1 MLRTTD
7 QRWSDAM
14 RENKLRTMWASGR
27 AATNVWCHIP
37 SSYATEVIAHQGWD
51 SLTVDTQHGPVG
63 YTEMLAMLTA
73 IATTPAVPLVR
84 VSWNNP
90 GEVMRAAD
98 AGAMGVIC
106 PTVNTKAECEQFV
119 GALRYA
125 PQGYRSLGPNRAR
138 FLGDDYTAKSN
149 ETILAIAQIE
159 TASGLENVE
168 AIASVKGLDM
178 LYIGPSD
185 LGLSIGREGR
195 MDQTD
200 AIVVA
205 AIDRIL
211 KTAKEARIKA
221 GIFCVDPTYS
231 RAMLA
236 KGFDLVTVLSDTTL
250 LSAGATLRKQFV

>member
-1 MLRTTD
+1 
-7 QRWSDAM
+7 M
-14 RENKLRTMWASGR
+14 RENKLRTIWASGKP
-27 AATNVWCHIP
+27 ATNVWCHIP
-37 SSYATEVIAHQGWD
+37 ASYATELIAHQGWD
-51 SLTVDTQHGPVG
+51 SLTVDTQHGPIG
-63 YTEMLAMLTA
+63 FSEMTAMLTA

-84 VSWNNP
+84 VAWNNP

-98 AGAMGVIC
+98 AGAMGIIC

-125 PQGYRSLGPNRAR
+125 PRGYRSLGPNRAR
-138 FLGDDYTAKSN
+138 FFGDDYTAKSN

-200 AIVVA
+200 PIVVQ

-211 KTAKEARIKA
+211 KAAKDAGLKA
-221 GIFCVDPTYS
+221 GIFCVDPAYS
-231 RAMLA
+231 KAMIA

-250 LSAGATLRKQFV
+250 INAGATLRKQFV

>member
-1 MLRTTD
+1 MTT
-7 QRWSDAM
+7 
-14 RENKLRTMWASGR
+14 
-27 AATNVWCHIP
+27 
-37 SSYATEVIAHQGWD
+37 
-51 SLTVDTQHGPVG
+51 
-63 YTEMLAMLTA
+63 MLTA
-73 IATTPAVPLVR
+73 IATTDAEPLVR

-106 PTVNTKAECEQFV
+106 PTVNTKTECEHFV

-125 PQGYRSLGPNRAR
+125 PLGYRSLGPNRAR
-138 FLGDDYTAKSN
+138 FLGSDYTAKAN
-149 ETILAIAQIE
+149 DTILAIAQIE

-200 AIVVA
+200 PVVVA
-205 AIDRIL
+205 AIDRTL
-211 KTAKEARIKA
+211 KTAKNAGLKA
-221 GIFCVDPTYS
+221 GIFCVDPAYS
-231 RAMLA
+231 KAMIA
-236 KGFDLVTVLSDTTL
+236 KGFDLVTVLSDSAL
-250 LSAGATLRKQFV
+250 VSAGATLRKQFV